1 MLNDNCLF
9 WTIEA
14 DNNFRINLFRHAN
27 KYFFFNDCNGWK
39 DQVDF
44 WFVEQRLK
52 YFLRIKNHKHLL
64 KVFLIFHFL
73 PLKLPHFFCGFL
85 PTFLQYP
92 QQSELDPQGDPGPLQ
107 GSIPLVIINMIKNSD
122 NSLKICLVKFIFWI
136 LRAIISVNG
145 LFYTVWRF
153 WGSSG
158 LINHS

>member
-1 MLNDNCLF
+1 MQWLQQSCRFLVSQAEVR
-9 WTIEA
+9 I
-14 DNNFRINLFRHAN
+14 FRKNQEPQTSLGG
-27 KYFFFNDCNGWK
+27 FFD
-39 DQVDF
+39 
-44 WFVEQRLK
+44 
-52 YFLRIKNHKHLL
+52 
-64 KVFLIFHFL
+64 FHFL